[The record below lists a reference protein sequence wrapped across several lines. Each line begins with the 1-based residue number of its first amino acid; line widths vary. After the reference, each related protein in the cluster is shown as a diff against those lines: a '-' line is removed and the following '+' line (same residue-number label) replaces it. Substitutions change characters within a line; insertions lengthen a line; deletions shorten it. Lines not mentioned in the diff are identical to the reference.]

1 MPEKIR
7 TSSGEIGFKC
17 SLWRN
22 GKRLENAD
30 GKYELAEFIKG
41 FEIIEAL
48 ESATIEARFVVE
60 DSAGIMGALS
70 GSEVFKLTIFHQS
83 GDRDYWLRCYH
94 IEDRSRTNQSSDVF
108 IINCAS
114 DEYIKNEIAN
124 VFGHTE
130 KIFSGSI
137 EASQIIRKLIRKKD
151 FLNSKKRVYLES
163 TINRQRLVIPNWR
176 PLDVIYWI
184 AERAIRKTEKGG
196 TLQNG
201 FNFWESSLG
210 FHFQSIDKMIE
221 NVNKQEENKATDAV
235 KGVPALYTYT
245 YSPKQIGGEE
255 GGEDQFKIDTVV
267 FPDERSYLMGLRH
280 GSWSGYSIGFDPV
293 NISNSKVGVSTD
305 MKKDKYEYGI
315 KKLWKKM
322 AHIGGTNYKN
332 PVTLMDDEIQ
342 TIINKPKRV
351 RYTMMPN
358 QIFDPKYVDN
368 PQKNYNE
375 LVELQAYEYLR
386 RETFK
391 NIKLLITIPGNLDL
405 YAGFGI
411 VVKIPATFKAGN
423 TPQMDR
429 KYSGRY
435 VIVGVRHHTGDGL
448 KMKTELLLARDSMI
462 G

>member
-1 MPEKIR
+1 
-7 TSSGEIGFKC
+7 
-17 SLWRN
+17 
-22 GKRLENAD
+22 
-30 GKYELAEFIKG
+30 
-41 FEIIEAL
+41 
-48 ESATIEARFVVE
+48 
-60 DSAGIMGALS
+60 
-70 GSEVFKLTIFHQS
+70 
-83 GDRDYWLRCYH
+83 
-94 IEDRSRTNQSSDVF
+94 
-108 IINCAS
+108 
-114 DEYIKNEIAN
+114 
-124 VFGHTE
+124 
-130 KIFSGSI
+130 
-137 EASQIIRKLIRKKD
+137 
-151 FLNSKKRVYLES
+151 
-163 TINRQRLVIPNWR
+163 
-176 PLDVIYWI
+176 
-184 AERAIRKTEKGG
+184 
-196 TLQNG
+196 
-201 FNFWESSLG
+201 
-210 FHFQSIDKMIE
+210 
-221 NVNKQEENKATDAV
+221 
-235 KGVPALYTYT
+235 
-245 YSPKQIGGEE
+245 
-255 GGEDQFKIDTVV
+255 
-267 FPDERSYLMGLRH
+267 MGLRH

-342 TIINKPKRV
+342 AIINKPKRV

-391 NIKLLITIPGNLDL
+391 NIKLLITVPGNLDL

-411 VVKIPATFKAGN
+411 IVKIPATFKAGN

-448 KMKTELLLARDSMI
+448 KMKTELLLARDSMV